1 MKVCETCGSDIDGAR
16 DAETECRGCEDAGTA
31 KRAKARAKARAARK
45 AREDMLRS
53 CGLVKVRGALG
64 GTYWE

>member
-1 MKVCETCGSDIDGAR
+1 MKVCETCGNDIDGAR

-31 KRAKARAKARAARK
+31 KKRAKARAARK
-45 AREDMLRS
+45 AREDLMRS